1 MTGETR
7 FSEQVLA
14 VLNPSDYLYRV
25 YHDAEGR
32 QVAFYLGYHNGGKE
46 TGSIHSPK
54 HCLPGGG
61 WFELSEKKM
70 ALPVGEKAVRLVCS
84 VYQNGDAKEMFLY
97 WFQVKGKTLNDE
109 YSLKLAEVTN
119 SILHGRRDSAFV
131 RISIPFEED
140 DEAAFEAGRRFI
152 EEFYPEIRSVLPM

>member
-1 MTGETR
+1 
-7 FSEQVLA
+7 
-14 VLNPSDYLYRV
+14 
-25 YHDAEGR
+25 
-32 QVAFYLGYHNGGKE
+32 
-46 TGSIHSPK
+46 
-54 HCLPGGG
+54 
-61 WFELSEKKM
+61 M